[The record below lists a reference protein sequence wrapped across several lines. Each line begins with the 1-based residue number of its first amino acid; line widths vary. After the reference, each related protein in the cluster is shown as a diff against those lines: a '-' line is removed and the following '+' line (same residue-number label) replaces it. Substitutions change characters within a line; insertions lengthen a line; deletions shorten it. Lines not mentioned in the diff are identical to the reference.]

1 MVWKLFDRSSLKN
14 ILGGVNVES
23 LDPFDR
29 LYFKVFYA
37 SQRPIGFHFQEC
49 HKRDLNQRRKILLK
63 GNCMLA
69 LKPEAAHRSN
79 GVLICVGALGF

>member
-1 MVWKLFDRSSLKN
+1 MTGLDKN

-37 SQRPIGFHFQEC
+37 SQRPVGFHFQEF
-49 HKRDLNQRRKILLK
+49 HKRNLNQRGTILLK

-69 LKPEAAHRSN
+69 LKPEAAHRSI
-79 GVLICVGALGF
+79 GVLIRVGALGF